1 MTKEKEK
8 TTEYG
13 SLEVVNVRLVKEPSL
28 ISDTPVTS
36 SDDAV
41 ALIKD
46 LISQFDREVF
56 CILNMAADGKPISM
70 NAVSY
75 THLDV
80 YKRQGRYIYE
90 LHH

>member
-36 SDDAV
+36 
-41 ALIKD
+41 
-46 LISQFDREVF
+46 
-56 CILNMAADGKPISM
+56 
-70 NAVSY
+70 
-75 THLDV
+75 
-80 YKRQGRYIYE
+80 
-90 LHH
+90 

>member
-8 TTEYG
+8 TNGYG
-13 SLEVVNVRLVKEPSL
+13 SLDVVNVRLVKEPSF

-46 LISQFDREVF
+46 LFPSSTEKYSASSIWPVTESRSV
-56 CILNMAADGKPISM
+56 
-70 NAVSY
+70 
-75 THLDV
+75 
-80 YKRQGRYIYE
+80 
-90 LHH
+90 

>member
-56 CILNMAADGKPISM
+56 
-70 NAVSY
+70 
-75 THLDV
+75 
-80 YKRQGRYIYE
+80 
-90 LHH
+90 

>member
-8 TTEYG
+8 TNGYE
-13 SLEVVNVRLVKEPSL
+13 SLDVVNVRLVKEPSF

-46 LISQFDREVF
+46 LIS
-56 CILNMAADGKPISM
+56 
-70 NAVSY
+70 
-75 THLDV
+75 
-80 YKRQGRYIYE
+80 
-90 LHH
+90 